1 MAMNKKRKIKKKRS
15 KKKKGEIDKQL
26 VLTSNL

>member
-1 MAMNKKRKIKKKRS
+1 MAMKKKRKIKKKRS